1 MGCVTS
7 AEAREP
13 SEPAQTA
20 PPDAQRTQ
28 PGHGAV
34 VRRSFFQCVL
44 WGRACPEH
52 TSVGIVHAACSVRT
66 GARAFLLTSRQERA
80 RARVCTDGLVC
91 VCVRV
96 RVRMYTYICVHVY
109 MHTFLY
115 MYYVCHI
122 GTLALPIS
130 FLSVARANVSSRI

>member
-28 PGHGAV
+28 PGHV
-34 VRRSFFQCVL
+34 VRRSLFQCVL

-52 TSVGIVHAACSVRT
+52 TSVGVVHAACSVRT
-66 GARAFLLTSRQERA
+66 GARAFLLTSRRERA

-91 VCVRV
+91 VSVRV
-96 RVRMYTYICVHVY
+96 RVRVYTYICVHVY

-115 MYYVCHI
+115 MYV
-122 GTLALPIS
+122 
-130 FLSVARANVSSRI
+130 R